1 MYEFYAEY
9 LGSLLFYST
18 VAFSGNPL
26 YVIAGLSFVI
36 AAVGKMSFAHF
47 NPGISVWAYLAGK
60 MSTSMFL
67 IYLAAQVSAAATV
80 WVVGTLI

>member
-9 LGSLLFYST
+9 LGSLLFYSA

-26 YVIAGLSFVI
+26 YVVAALSFVI

-47 NPGISVWAYLAGK
+47 NPGISVWAYLSGK
-60 MSTSMFL
+60 LSTSMFL
-67 IYLAAQVSAAATV
+67 VYLAAQVSAAATV
-80 WVVGTLI
+80 WVVGTLV

>member
-9 LGSLLFYST
+9 LGSLLFYGS

-26 YVIAGLSFVI
+26 YAVAALAFAI
-36 AAVGKMSFAHF
+36 AAVGKMSMAHF

-60 MSTSMFL
+60 LSTNML
-67 IYLAAQVSAAATV
+67 MVYLAAQILAATTV
-80 WVVGTLI
+80 WVVGVLI

>member
-9 LGSLLFYST
+9 LGSVLFYGT

-26 YVIAGLSFVI
+26 YVIAALAFAI

-47 NPGISVWAYLAGK
+47 NPGISVWAYLSGK
-60 MSTSMFL
+60 MSTSMFM

-80 WVVGTLI
+80 WVVGTLV

>member
-9 LGSLLFYST
+9 LGSLLFYGS

-26 YVIAGLSFVI
+26 YVVAALAFAI

-47 NPGISVWAYLAGK
+47 NPGISLWAYLAGK
-60 MSTSMFL
+60 LPTNMFMV
-67 IYLAAQVSAAATV
+67 YLAAQSSAAVTV
-80 WVVGTLI
+80 WIVSTLI

>member
-9 LGSLLFYST
+9 LGSLLFYSV

-26 YVIAGLSFVI
+26 YVIAAFSFVV
-36 AAVGKMSFAHF
+36 AVVGKMSFAHF
-47 NPGISVWAYLAGK
+47 NPGTSLWAYLAGK
-60 MSTSMFL
+60 MSTNMFML
-67 IYLAAQVSAAATV
+67 YLAAQVSAAATV

>member
-9 LGSLLFYST
+9 LGSLLFYSA

-26 YVIAGLSFVI
+26 YVVAALAFAI

-60 MSTSMFL
+60 MSTNMFL
-67 IYLAAQVSAAATV
+67 VYLSAQILAATTV
-80 WVVGTLI
+80 WVVGVLV